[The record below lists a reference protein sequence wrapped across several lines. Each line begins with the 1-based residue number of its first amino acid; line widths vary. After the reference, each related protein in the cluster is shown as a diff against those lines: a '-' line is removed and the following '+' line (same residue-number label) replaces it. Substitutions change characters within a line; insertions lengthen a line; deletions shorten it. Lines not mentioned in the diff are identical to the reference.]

1 MSSSE
6 VAAPVMARS
15 LRLLAA
21 LSLAAV
27 LGACST
33 GKGALEAPAQADAS
47 PGAQALK
54 KLPRK
59 AGERVAVTI
68 YEFRSELPGV
78 STRSATEM
86 FKTALVQSGQF
97 RVVERA
103 RLAEGALREKQLQ
116 QSGLASGKAAS
127 KALRGAQYV
136 FEATLSEANMGQRER
151 SAGVAVAGAQA
162 SGGSRSDVI
171 AIDVRI
177 VDVGSGDIVD
187 AVNVRKSMRSDE
199 AVLGS
204 GNLVGTVLAQRGVWT
219 PYAPEVQVQQRRS
232 EGSDAALRA
241 AINEAVLQLAR
252 RFE

>member
-68 YEFRSELPGV
+68 YEFRSELP
-78 STRSATEM
+78 
-86 FKTALVQSGQF
+86 KTLVGKVAYTVLEKEEQ
-97 RVVERA
+97 
-103 RLAEGALREKQLQ
+103 EKQ
-116 QSGLASGKAAS
+116 
-127 KALRGAQYV
+127 
-136 FEATLSEANMGQRER
+136 
-151 SAGVAVAGAQA
+151 
-162 SGGSRSDVI
+162 
-171 AIDVRI
+171 AI
-177 VDVGSGDIVD
+177 
-187 AVNVRKSMRSDE
+187 
-199 AVLGS
+199 
-204 GNLVGTVLAQRGVWT
+204 
-219 PYAPEVQVQQRRS
+219 
-232 EGSDAALRA
+232 
-241 AINEAVLQLAR
+241 
-252 RFE
+252 